1 MHGVTLPALITP
13 GIEGMKRSQLVP
25 PQYARWLVVG
35 FAMLATL
42 LFCPY
47 GSEFTVVWA
56 QAVPAQFEEEEEAEE
71 LDATLR
77 ELTAERKRLQKQLL
91 SANDEKSLM
100 IAAIRQFD
108 KQIVLLQ
115 KVKQFKQQ
123 LERAE
128 AAEDDLR
135 IAEYEEQIAAFVE
148 QYERLQQLGEVE
160 TGLRESTFE
169 LREARREKDQGA
181 VKQLPR
187 IIAACRNS
195 CHSSKGYTTFMRTA
209 PKSWRS
215 HSGYAP

>member
-100 IAAIRQFD
+100 TAAIRQFD

-128 AAEDDLR
+128 AAEDELR

-148 QYERLQQLGEVE
+148 QYERLQQLGEIE
-160 TGLRESTFE
+160 TGLRESSFE
-169 LREARREKDQGA
+169 LREARREKDQVA

-187 IIAACRNS
+187 IIAA
-195 CHSSKGYTTFMRTA
+195 
-209 PKSWRS
+209 WQ
-215 HSGYAP
+215 